1 MSLRLRWSRR
11 ALGDLARIAQHIAAD
26 KPLAASDFVADV
38 RDHVAR
44 LERFP
49 MLGRPGALEDTRE
62 LVVHRNSLVTYRARV
77 DEVQVLQVWHVARD
91 RPRGGV

>member
-26 KPLAASDFVADV
+26 RPLAAAEFVADV
-38 RDHVAR
+38 RDRVAR
-44 LERFP
+44 LEGFP

-62 LVVHRNSLVTYRARV
+62 LVMHRNYLVTYRVRV